1 MSKSPSRLRMA
12 QFICVLTVAAVYAS
26 FGAGQA
32 GAALKTKRLLVVSVT
47 KGFRHSS
54 IPTAERVLRELSEQ
68 SRNFDVDYARTDEE
82 LAAKTTT
89 AALAG
94 YDGVVFASTTG
105 DLPLADREA
114 FMGWLRAGH
123 AFIGL
128 HSASDTF
135 HNYPEFIK
143 MIGGEFESHGP
154 QVKVSCIVEDPSHPA
169 TKQLG
174 RTLEVFDEIYLFK
187 NFERANVHMLLSLDK
202 HPNRGTP
209 GYYPLAWNSLYGKG
223 RVFYTALGHRE
234 DVLESAWYR
243 QHLLGGI
250 LWASGLAKG
259 NSKPQLRK

>member
-1 MSKSPSRLRMA
+1 MSKNPSGPRLA
-12 QFICVLTVAAVYAS
+12 QIVCLLTAAALCAS
-26 FGAGQA
+26 FGTGQA
-32 GAALKTKRLLVVSVT
+32 GAASKTKRLLVVSVT

-54 IPTAERVLRELSEQ
+54 IPTAERLLRELGEQ

-154 QVKVSCIVEDPSHPA
+154 QVKVSCIVEDSSHPA
-169 TKQLG
+169 TKPLG
-174 RTLEVFDEIYLFK
+174 KTLEVFDEIYLFK

-202 HPNRGTP
+202 HPNKGTP

-250 LWASGLAKG
+250 RWALGLTKG
-259 NSKPQLRK
+259 DSKPQLRK